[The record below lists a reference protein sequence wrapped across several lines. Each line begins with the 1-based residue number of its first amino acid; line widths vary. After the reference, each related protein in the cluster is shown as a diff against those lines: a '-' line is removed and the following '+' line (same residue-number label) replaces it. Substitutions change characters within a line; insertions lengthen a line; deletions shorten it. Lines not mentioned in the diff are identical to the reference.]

1 MTNHYDCSYENNVAL
16 LSTREHIQQRFA
28 LLPLST
34 KSVSVEYTN
43 PVVLGATT
51 SG

>member
-1 MTNHYDCSYENNVAL
+1 MPLHFSYENNVAL
-16 LSTREHIQQRFA
+16 LSSRDAIQQRFA

-34 KSVSVEYTN
+34 KSVKIEYEN
-43 PVVLGATT
+43 PVVLGATA